1 METSDKNYLNAKN
14 FFSYTSKKT
23 NNIFKLKNGYYFSFT
38 SIVLII
44 LLNIL
49 VFMIILEEIKNMNQ
63 NIIIINDGNIK
74 NDTPEKTIYKILGK
88 NQMKEENFILK
99 NLIEKASKTKNF
111 DLIINYKKL
120 DNLINSD
127 QRYNGIKRC
136 FVEKRESNSWIY
148 NYLYPRK
155 IFGKKRKLYGTK
167 NDGGYV
173 LLEDL
178 NDIKIAYSFG
188 IGPSVDFDKELAN
201 NNIDV
206 YMYDHTITKLPFQN
220 PNFHYFHIGLSRKS
234 NNEQNLKSLE
244 QLIED
249 NGHINE
255 KNMIL
260 KIDIEYNEWESLIDV
275 PDNLLKQFKYILIE
289 FHFEEDFELYKKVL
303 KKLNRNHQIFYI
315 HCNLCSKVKIIDD
328 LLLCTSLEVSYIIKE
343 GNIFTKDDTIYP
355 VEELQT
361 KCNKKKILKF
371 NENVFKFFDYYPNN

>member
-111 DLIINYKKL
+111 DLIN
-120 DNLINSD
+120 
-127 QRYNGIKRC
+127 NGIKRC

-275 PDNLLKQFKYILIE
+275 PDNLLKQFKYII
-289 FHFEEDFELYKKVL
+289 FKKFIIL
-303 KKLNRNHQIFYI
+303 
-315 HCNLCSKVKIIDD
+315 KII
-328 LLLCTSLEVSYIIKE
+328 
-343 GNIFTKDDTIYP
+343 
-355 VEELQT
+355 
-361 KCNKKKILKF
+361 
-371 NENVFKFFDYYPNN
+371 FK

>member
-1 METSDKNYLNAKN
+1 MKTLDKDFLNENK
-14 FFSYTSKKT
+14 FFSYSWKKT
-23 NNIFKLKNGYYFSFT
+23 NNNFKLKNGIYFSFT
-38 SIVLII
+38 SIILIL

-49 VFMIILEEIKNMNQ
+49 VFMIILEKIKNMNE

-88 NQMKEENFILK
+88 DQMKVENFIIK
-99 NLIEKASKTKNF
+99 NLIEKAYKTKSI
-111 DLIINYKKL
+111 DLIINYQKL
-120 DNLINSD
+120 DNLIDSD
-127 QRYNGIKRC
+127 QRYNGIKNC
-136 FVEKRESNSWIY
+136 LAGNKYSCIY

-155 IFGKKRKLYGTK
+155 ILGKKRKLYGTN

-188 IGPSVDFDKELAN
+188 IGPSVDFDNELAN

-220 PNFHYFHIGLSRKS
+220 QKFHYFHTGLSRKT
-234 NNEQNLKSLE
+234 NIEKNLKSLE

-249 NGHINE
+249 NGHLNE

-289 FHFEEDFELYKKVL
+289 FHFKDDFDLYKKVL
-303 KKLNRNHQIFYI
+303 KKLNKNHQIFYI

-371 NENVFKFFDYYPNN
+371 NENVFKFFDYYPND

>member
-1 METSDKNYLNAKN
+1 MKTLDKDFLNENK
-14 FFSYTSKKT
+14 FFSYSWKKT
-23 NNIFKLKNGYYFSFT
+23 NNNFKLKNGIYFSFT
-38 SIVLII
+38 SIILIL

-49 VFMIILEEIKNMNQ
+49 VFMIILEKIKNMNE

-88 NQMKEENFILK
+88 DQMKVENFILK
-99 NLIEKASKTKNF
+99 NLIEKAYKTKSI
-111 DLIINYKKL
+111 DLIINYLKL
-120 DNLINSD
+120 DNLIDSD

-136 FVEKRESNSWIY
+136 LVDNKYSCIY

-155 IFGKKRKLYGTK
+155 ILGKKRKLYGTN

-188 IGPSVDFDKELAN
+188 IGPSVDFDNELAN

-220 PNFHYFHIGLSRKS
+220 QKFHYFHTGLSRKT
-234 NNEQNLKSLE
+234 NIEKKLKSLE

-249 NGHINE
+249 NGHLNE

-260 KIDIEYNEWESLIDV
+260 KIDIEYNEWESLIEV
-275 PDNLLKQFKYILIE
+275 PDKLLKQFKYILIE
-289 FHFEEDFELYKKVL
+289 FHFKDDFDLYKKVL
-303 KKLNRNHQIFYI
+303 KKLNKNHQIFYI

-361 KCNKKKILKF
+361 KCIKGKNLKF
-371 NENVFKFFDYYPNN
+371 NENIFKFFDYYPND